1 MRYSYAQGSVTG
13 PVRSN
18 NEDYLDVIKAGDQ
31 LIIGV
36 ADGLGGCPYGE
47 IASRVAVDTALGFLK
62 EELPCEDIED
72 KMDLAFNKANVAIL
86 KDCADEPEHIGMC
99 STLTVA
105 VLSGL
110 EIHIGH
116 YGDCRA
122 YLVSDNELIRLTSDH
137 NLAETL
143 LREGK
148 ITEEEA
154 KVHAGRSNL
163 IKCLGENMY
172 IRPDLNTYNAKY
184 GDCVILAT
192 DGMYSL
198 FDEDTVRD
206 ILNGRD
212 DLDALV
218 DLLMVRGASD
228 DSKDNSTVAV
238 IRFDSG
244 DEEDGV

>member
-198 FDEDTVRD
+198 FDEDTCRD
-206 ILNGRD
+206 ILQNTD
-212 DLDALV
+212 DLEEMCGMLV
-218 DLLMVRGASD
+218 TRGGSEE
-228 DSKDNSTVAV
+228 SKDNSTVV
-238 IRFDSG
+238 VCKILP
-244 DEEDGV
+244 ETYEDT